1 MNFFQRPSDV
11 VLHEYLRGSKR
22 DEDATLATC
31 AAVGEYRRSI
41 GQARPVLPVL
51 LVAPGGEPSD
61 AAAVLGHV
69 AANRGA
75 TAARGITETA
85 QQEEKSINK
94 DIRDRAVSE
103 KSVRAE
109 AEPGLR
115 LVVRAC
121 ASIFGVSW
129 AHLDGKLN
137 RNASERGSALY
148 TSTARNLKT
157 GILDDMWVNGQHA
170 PVSD

>member
-11 VLHEYLRGSKR
+11 VLHQYLRGSKR

-41 GQARPVLPVL
+41 GQARPVL

-115 LVVRAC
+115 LMVRAS
-121 ASIFGVSW
+121 ARFFGVSW

-148 TSTARNLKT
+148 TSTAWNLKT
-157 GILDDMWVNGQHA
+157 GILDDMWVNGRHA

>member
-1 MNFFQRPSDV
+1 MIGV
-11 VLHEYLRGSKR
+11 E
-22 DEDATLATC
+22 ATRRLLA
-31 AAVGEYRRSI
+31 
-41 GQARPVLPVL
+41 PPVL
-51 LVAPGGEPSD
+51 LVAPGGEPPG

-85 QQEEKSINK
+85 QEEEKSINM

-115 LVVRAC
+115 LVVRAS
-121 ASIFGVSW
+121 ASFFGVSW
-129 AHLDGKLN
+129 GPLGWKTEPK
-137 RNASERGSALY
+137 RFR
-148 TSTARNLKT
+148 ARQC
-157 GILDDMWVNGQHA
+157 VVYFYRPEFENGN
-170 PVSD
+170 SG

>member
-11 VLHEYLRGSKR
+11 VLHQYLRGSKR

-41 GQARPVLPVL
+41 GQARPVL

-69 AANRGA
+69 AANRSA

-103 KSVRAE
+103 K
-109 AEPGLR
+109 
-115 LVVRAC
+115 
-121 ASIFGVSW
+121 
-129 AHLDGKLN
+129 
-137 RNASERGSALY
+137 
-148 TSTARNLKT
+148 
-157 GILDDMWVNGQHA
+157 
-170 PVSD
+170 